1 MKKKVLMLS
10 AAASMH
16 DQFNREN
23 IKLLISMGCEVHIA
37 CNFLQGNN
45 TSEKRVE
52 SFKEEMELKGV
63 ICHHIDFERN
73 PYNLRKNREAYIEL
87 KNLMNEIKFDL
98 IHCHT
103 PVVSIY
109 ARKIAHK
116 MSIPVI
122 YTAHGFHF
130 FKGAPLFYWF
140 AFYPMEKFYS
150 KKTDVLITINSED
163 YNRAKRKFNAKKII
177 KIPSVGLK
185 HEYYDESLKNT
196 MTIRNEFG
204 ISETAIVLI
213 SVGEINKNKNHRI
226 ILQAISRIKNYDLH
240 YIICGKGS
248 ETEFLKELAN
258 QLHIDNRVHF
268 AGYREDISD
277 LLHASDIFCFPSKRE
292 GLGMAALEAMQSGLP
307 LITSN
312 VHGINDYMK
321 DGITGY
327 KCSPKD
333 VESFT
338 EAIEKLASN
347 KILREKMGQYNKSAV
362 SEFYCENTDLIM
374 KDIYKQQLGIS
385 EKEIENAVIQ
395 G

>member
-87 KNLMNEIKFDL
+87 KNLMNKVKFDL
-98 IHCHT
+98 IHSHT

-109 ARKIAHK
+109 ARKIAYK

-130 FKGAPLFYWF
+130 FKGAPLFYWL

-150 KKTDVLITINSED
+150 KKTDVLITINNED

-312 VHGINDYMK
+312 VHGINDYME

-362 SEFYCENTDLIM
+362 SKFYCENTDLIM

-385 EKEIENAVIQ
+385 EKEIENAVI
-395 G
+395 